1 MLLLFTMLSKIS
13 PYTME
18 SLSVLL
24 QVDLIGDLYD
34 LSPIIAILL
43 AGITYLVI
51 SINKRENALKE
62 KDLELKELQKYIRES
77 EKENLNTL
85 KKVSGTLDRVI
96 DSQKSSDNIVLKEID
111 NLKDL
116 IMLRIKKGD
125 D

>member
-18 SLSVLL
+18 TLSVLL

-62 KDLELKELQKYIRES
+62 KDSELKELQKYIRES